1 MSPVV
6 HGTERPR
13 SDFDG
18 TPVLLGLFAILGI
31 LTSAL
36 VIVLCGYQL
45 RFDGPEDRV
54 GWLYLLASALWATAL
69 ATTALLQLP
78 LLKDPRTV
86 DQAHGRLVRCV
97 LGMVL
102 TVLWPLQALG
112 AALHFAPARRSGQS
126 RRRTAFLFT
135 GAFVCLLGI
144 CWAARVLYLPPW
156 SYG

>member
-13 SDFDG
+13 SDFAG

-31 LTSAL
+31 LTSTL

-45 RFDGPEDRV
+45 RSGGPENRV
-54 GWLYLLASALWATAL
+54 GWLYLLASALWAIAL
-69 ATTALLQLP
+69 ATTALLQLS
-78 LLKDPRTV
+78 LLKDPRTA
-86 DQAHGRLVRCV
+86 DQAYGRLVRCV

-112 AALHFAPARRSGQS
+112 AALHLAPARRAGQS
-126 RRRTAFLFT
+126 RRRTGFLLAGVFL
-135 GAFVCLLGI
+135 CLFGI
-144 CWAARVLYLPPW
+144 CWASRALYLPPW
-156 SYG
+156 SFS